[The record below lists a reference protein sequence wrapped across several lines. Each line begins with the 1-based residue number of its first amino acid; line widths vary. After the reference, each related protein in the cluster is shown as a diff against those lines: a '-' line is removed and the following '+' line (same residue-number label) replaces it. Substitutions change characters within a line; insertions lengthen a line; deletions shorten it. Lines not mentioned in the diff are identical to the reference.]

1 MKTITIYLIL
11 ILSITNQIFAQKI
24 KIKGS
29 DTMLPL
35 TQMLAE
41 EYMKRNIDA
50 SIVISGGGS
59 VPGITALQ
67 TGTIDIAESA
77 REITTEEKKLFEKA
91 RIAITD
97 TIIAFDALAVI
108 VNPSNQVG
116 QLTIQQLEAIFTG
129 AISNW
134 KDLGGADAK
143 IVIYSREIS
152 SGTYDFFKEH
162 VLNTKTFAKSALRLP
177 ATGAIAQS
185 VSQDINAIGYVG
197 LAYLDKTVKPIHIS
211 GDKGITFVA
220 PSVESVTDKSYPV
233 SRPLYYI
240 FRDSLKDALSPYIQF
255 VLSATGQKLV
265 LKSGYVPV
273 K

>member
-1 MKTITIYLIL
+1 MKKISICLIV
-11 ILSITNQIFAQKI
+11 ILSITNQIFAQKL

-50 SIVISGGGS
+50 SIIISGGGS

-67 TGTIDIAESA
+67 NGTIDIAESA
-77 REITTEEKKLFEKA
+77 REITPEEKKLFEKA
-91 RIAITD
+91 QISITD
-97 TIIAFDALAVI
+97 TIIAYDALAVI
-108 VNPSNQVG
+108 VNPSNQVS
-116 QLTIQQLEAIFTG
+116 QLTMQQLEAIFTG
-129 AISNW
+129 NITNW
-134 KDLGGADAK
+134 KDLGGSDAK
-143 IVIYSREIS
+143 IVIYSREAS

-162 VLNTKTFAKSALRLP
+162 VLNSKAFAKNALCMP

-185 VSQDINAIGYVG
+185 VSQDVNAIGYVG
-197 LAYLDKTVKPIHIS
+197 LAYLDKTVKPIKVS
-211 GDKGITFVA
+211 GDKGNTFVA
-220 PSVESVTDKSYPV
+220 PSVESVTDKSYPI

-240 FRDSLKDALSPYIQF
+240 FRSSLKDALSPYIEF
-255 VLSATGQKLV
+255 VLSASGQKLV
-265 LKSGYVPV
+265 LKSGYVSV

>member
-1 MKTITIYLIL
+1 
-11 ILSITNQIFAQKI
+11 
-24 KIKGS
+24 
-29 DTMLPL
+29 
-35 TQMLAE
+35 
-41 EYMKRNIDA
+41 MKRNIDA
-50 SIVISGGGS
+50 SIIITGGGS
-59 VPGITALQ
+59 VPGITALHN
-67 TGTIDIAESA
+67 GTIDIAESA
-77 REITTEEKKLFEKA
+77 REITTEEKNLFEKA
-91 RIAITD
+91 RISITE
-97 TIIAFDALAVI
+97 TIIAYDALAVI
-108 VNPSNQVG
+108 VNPSNPVN
-116 QLTIQQLEAIFTG
+116 QLTMQQLESIFTG
-129 AISNW
+129 AFSNW
-134 KDLGGADAK
+134 KELGGADAK
-143 IVIYSREIS
+143 IVIYSRETS

-162 VLNTKTFAKSALRLP
+162 VLNTKTFAKNALRMP

-185 VSQDINAIGYVG
+185 VSQDVNAIGYVG

-240 FRDSLKDALSPYIQF
+240 FRDSMKDALSPYIQF